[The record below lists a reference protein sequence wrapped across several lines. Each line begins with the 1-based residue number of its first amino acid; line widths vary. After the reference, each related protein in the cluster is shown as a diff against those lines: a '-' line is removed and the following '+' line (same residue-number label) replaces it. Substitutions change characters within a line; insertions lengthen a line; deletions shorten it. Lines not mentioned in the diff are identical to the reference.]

1 MSIDF
6 KEYPYLSKI
15 SLPKDLK
22 KLSLGELDLLKDE
35 LRNFIIEIVSKNP
48 GHLGGGLGV
57 VELTIALHYI
67 YNTPYDKVIWDV
79 GHQSYPHKTLT
90 GRKEK
95 LDTLR
100 QLNGVSGFPSI
111 FESEYDAFGTG
122 HSSTSISAALG
133 MSAAAKLE
141 GEKRNV
147 IAVIGDGALTGGMA
161 FEALN
166 NMGQLKTNTLVIL
179 NDNKMSI
186 DVNVGGLKD
195 YLLDI
200 STSKTYNSAKDNV
213 WRVLGKLPKLGADP
227 QKIAQKIDNALKY
240 VVLKYSNLFEAFG
253 IRYFGPIDGH
263 DLPRLVHVLEQ
274 LKGIDGPKLLHI
286 RTVKGKGF
294 KPAEE
299 NQTSFHAA
307 GNFDKTTGKNLIKS
321 DTPQPPKYQDVFGE
335 TITELAQEN
344 DKIVAVTPAMMAGS
358 SLNIMQKKFPNRV
371 FDVGIAEQHAVT
383 FSAGLA
389 ASGYLPYCTI
399 YSTFLQ
405 RGYDQLIHDVATQNL
420 NVVFCI
426 DRGGLVG
433 EDGVTHQGV
442 FDFAYLRPIPNMTIA
457 APMNEEE
464 FRNMLFSAQLNP
476 TGPVAIR
483 YPRGRGVIIDWRTP
497 LNEIKTGTARLVS
510 EGKDIA
516 VLSIGHPGNFVADAV
531 KKLNELGF
539 TAQHYDM
546 RFLKPID
553 EKVLHKIFKI
563 FDHII
568 TVEDGALIG
577 GLGTVV
583 KEFKSENDY
592 TSKIISLGIPDKF
605 IEHGKPQELYQLCGF
620 DTESIF
626 EKMKAVI
633 LRRVKV

>member
-6 KEYPYLSKI
+6 KEYPYLQKI
-15 SLPKDLK
+15 NSPKDLK
-22 KLSLGELDLLKDE
+22 KLSLAELDLLKDE
-35 LRNFIIEIVSKNP
+35 LRKFIIEIVSKNP

-57 VELTIALHYI
+57 VELTIALHYL
-67 YNTPYDKVIWDV
+67 YSTPYDKIVWDV
-79 GHQSYPHKTLT
+79 GHQSYPHKILT
-90 GRKEK
+90 GRKEQF
-95 LDTLR
+95 DTLR

-133 MSAAAKLE
+133 MSAAARLK

-200 STSKTYNSAKDNV
+200 STSKTYNAVKDNV
-213 WRVLGKLPKLGADP
+213 WRVLGKLPKLGGDP

-263 DLPRLVHVLEQ
+263 DLPRLIRTLKQ
-274 LKGIDGPKLLHI
+274 LQNIDGPKLLHI

-307 GNFDKTTGKNLIKS
+307 GNFDKTTGENLIKS
-321 DTPQPPKYQDVFGE
+321 DGPQPPKYQDVFGE

-344 DKIVAVTPAMMAGS
+344 DKILAVTPAMLAGS

-389 ASGYLPYCTI
+389 ISGYLPFCTI

-405 RGYDQLIHDVATQNL
+405 RGYDQLIHDVAAQNL

-442 FDFAYLRPIPNMTIA
+442 FDFAYLRPIPNMTIS
-457 APMNEEE
+457 APMNERE

-483 YPRGRGVIIDWRTP
+483 YPRGRGVMIDWKTP
-497 LNEIKTGTARLVS
+497 LEEIKTGTARVVS

-516 VLSIGHPGNFVADAV
+516 VLSIGHPGNFVVDAV

-539 TAQHYDM
+539 TVQHYDM
-546 RFLKPID
+546 RYLKPID
-553 EKVLHKIFKI
+553 EKVLHKVFKN

-577 GLGTVV
+577 GLGTAVN
-583 KEFKSENDY
+583 EFKSQNNY
-592 TSKIISLGIPDKF
+592 SSSVVSLGVPDKF
-605 IEHGKPQELYQLCGF
+605 IEHGKPQELYHLCGF

-626 EKMKAVI
+626 EKMKAIVLKRI
-633 LRRVKV
+633 KV